1 MTTRAEL
8 NAALASDKASKK
20 VTAKLQGQA
29 RVAAVKNG
37 LGPEARERAAYVKY
51 GSAGIEAIHCKL
63 CGQPLRELR
72 PDDRFQE
79 RRTINGRDV
88 IVERLALL
96 TLQPYTEVRID
107 FDDGSHHVTC
117 LCQECANSLT
127 VEHLEAV
134 YAMDMDVMQ
143 AEAGGF
149 PWELYATRVPVAFEV
164 FPPGKLAV

>member
-8 NAALASDKASKK
+8 DVALAADKASRKA
-20 VTAKLQGQA
+20 TAKLQGQA
-29 RVAAVKNG
+29 RVASVKNS

-51 GSAGIEAIHCKL
+51 GSAGIEAINCKL

-79 RRTINGRDV
+79 RRAINGKEV
-88 IVERLALL
+88 IIERLALA
-96 TLQPYTEVRID
+96 TLGPYTEVRID

-117 LCQECANSLT
+117 LCQECANSLAA
-127 VEHLEAV
+127 EHLEAV
-134 YAMDMDVMQ
+134 YVMDMDVMQ
-143 AEAGGF
+143 AESGGF
-149 PWELYATRVPVAFEV
+149 PWELFADRVPVAFEV